1 MRDPVKIR
9 YFHNAVEK
17 LLCNMPKDLNEIEKA
32 RYIYLNLGLLFC
44 YDERYFFGNSKM
56 QSKIYHNIKNEKID
70 YKEIKEKSKKRI
82 ICISMADFFK
92 TVLSNVGIE
101 AKNYQPDLLD
111 SHTITQMFI
120 PDENGNK
127 HIYLADLNNDLKF
140 IQLKLPT
147 RNFCSLGENI
157 IDPVDLKKID
167 QRLNYNYTGVY
178 EIQNSIE
185 KVKSSF
191 SKSATLG
198 EKLKTALEYASNVS
212 GVKNLAL
219 VERTSFYKYF
229 LRHSFDRKDLSKI
242 RNNIIYQKSD
252 NGFRKNFLPLYTAI
266 ETKKNFDGKNVSNY
280 TYFIYSNED
289 KKFNEISK
297 NDLINLIN
305 ERNFSVYNFE
315 SIPGIKDLEISR

>member
-1 MRDPVKIR
+1 MKDPVKIR

-56 QSKIYHNIKNEKID
+56 QNKIYHSIRNKKID
-70 YKEIKEKSKKRI
+70 YKEIKEKTKKRVV
-82 ICISMADFFK
+82 CISMADFFK

-120 PDENGNK
+120 SDENGNK
-127 HIYLADLNNDLKF
+127 HLYLADLNNDLKF

-147 RNFCSLGENI
+147 RNFCSFGENI
-157 IDPVDLKKID
+157 ITPVDLKEID
-167 QRLNYNYTGVY
+167 QKLDYNYTGVS

-185 KVKSSF
+185 KVKSAF
-191 SKSATLG
+191 SKSSTLG
-198 EKLKTALEYASNVS
+198 EKLKTALEYASSVS
-212 GVKNLAL
+212 GVKDLAF
-219 VERTSFYKYF
+219 VESTSFYKYF
-229 LRHSFDRKDLSKI
+229 LRHSFDKKDLNSIK
-242 RNNIIYQKSD
+242 NNIIYQKSD
-252 NGFRKNFLPLYTAI
+252 NGFRKNFLSLYTAV
-266 ETKKNFDGKNVSNY
+266 ETKNNFDGKNVSNY
-280 TYFIYSNED
+280 TYFIYSNVD

-297 NDLINLIN
+297 DDLINFISQK
-305 ERNFSVYNFE
+305 NFSIYNSE
-315 SIPGIKDLEISR
+315 SIPGIRDFEISR